1 MRSQSAH
8 SAIARSLFRIHC
20 VWRECALF
28 SSAHSFVVP
37 SGEGGGD
44 DGVAV
49 LRFAPRPVLR
59 LVFSFRLYVHRSLF
73 IRAVASRRRRFSSI
87 QSSSLA
93 SLRRT
98 LRSLPHCLIRF
109 AHPSRPSSRL
119 ASRRSSRSYIAS
131 SHRLVLIPFLSCP
144 MCRMLIARLT
154 AAPFCPAHLVVIPM
168 LCRPCRLMPG

>member
-1 MRSQSAH
+1 MRPLSAL
-8 SAIARSLFRIHC
+8 SLSLVRYCRIHC
-20 VWRECALF
+20 VGRGYAPF
-28 SSAHSFVVP
+28 SSTHSFVVP

-87 QSSSLA
+87 QSSPLA

-98 LRSLPHCLIRF
+98 LRSLPRCLIRF

-119 ASRRSSRSYIAS
+119 ASRRSSRSHAVSLIVSFS
-131 SHRLVLIPFLSCP
+131 SRFCLVGC
-144 MCRMLIARLT
+144 
-154 AAPFCPAHLVVIPM
+154 
-168 LCRPCRLMPG
+168 